1 LRLLAA
7 DITLLCHDH
16 SRKLQNL
23 MQNIDFTGDLMISA
37 RSHDSAVARF
47 RQLWRRRVG
56 LERKGTKRWIG

>member
-1 LRLLAA
+1 MGVADAVSCLRLLAA

-47 RQLWRRRVG
+47 RQL
-56 LERKGTKRWIG
+56 